1 MFNLKEFR
9 AEKDKFFARHPQ
21 SPLTHAQKHNFLGL
35 KNHRFLDK
43 SCQAC
48 SLNYWRRLSHPYS
61 HRGFF
66 KMEKPVTDTRFL

>member
-35 KNHRFLDK
+35 KNP
-43 SCQAC
+43 
-48 SLNYWRRLSHPYS
+48 SLS
-61 HRGFF
+61 
-66 KMEKPVTDTRFL
+66 